1 VRDHYLS
8 TKIRYKQISKR
19 FLLTGKRIQPRA
31 EAIIMD
37 GTSYIEPMGYSW
49 NELKGLMIELRDSR
63 IRKLQ
68 ER

>member
-1 VRDHYLS
+1 
-8 TKIRYKQISKR
+8 
-19 FLLTGKRIQPRA
+19 
-31 EAIIMD
+31 MD
-37 GTSYIEPMGYSW
+37 GMSYIEPMGYSW